1 MNILRHKEAPEDT
14 LIRLDELWSNS
25 LLSIESKKYDQALT
39 HLKNILK
46 IDPKNAAAKNRIGII
61 LTKTGKA
68 KRALGFF
75 KQAVKLERSSASLHN
90 LALCYFEIGA
100 YNKSVKFFEEAILE
114 DRAPTPQRLIALAKA
129 YEKTKQYDITVELLK
144 KTAEMDGSP
153 NTKKLFLN
161 AYKTHTKNSPLST
174 EVINALEKN
183 KLPWDIQDIDSFP
196 KLLED
201 LRHHSSAL
209 NVLLNSLNRK
219 KLSPR
224 SKSTKILAYAYLHNL
239 NAIILLLEKNYSLAA
254 SQTARSLCETY
265 LLIGYGL
272 ISRSNAN
279 YASLERYSFA
289 KSKEANKRLMK
300 KIPETHPKWS
310 TLAEENEYIKTRIK
324 SIEKR
329 YKKFNSNPP
338 SLQEIAIILDKNN
351 LLSNYH
357 LYKKLY
363 KNGSEATHSSSALV
377 DRSIT
382 LSGTSHIGIFAD
394 SLELTRYLTVLSLRL
409 GNLLKKLPEYSE
421 TNRLQYS
428 KYIRRHIIRRSGS

>member
-25 LLSIESKKYDQALT
+25 LLSIESKKYDQALS

-61 LTKTGKA
+61 LTKTGKP
-68 KRALGFF
+68 KRALGYFR
-75 KQAVKLERSSASLHN
+75 QAVKLERSSASLHN
-90 LALCYFEIGA
+90 LALCYFEIGS

-129 YEKTKQYDITVELLK
+129 YEKTKQYDITVKLLK
-144 KTAEMDGSP
+144 KTAEMDGSL

-161 AYKTHTKNSPLST
+161 AYKTHTKNSPLSK

-201 LRHHSSAL
+201 LRHHSNAL

-224 SKSTKILAYAYLHNL
+224 SKSTKILAHAYLHNL
-239 NAIILLLEKNYSLAA
+239 NATIELLEKNYSLAA
-254 SQTARSLCETY
+254 SQTARSLCEIY

-272 ISRSNAN
+272 MSRSNAN
-279 YASLERYSFA
+279 YASLERSSYA
-289 KSKEANKRLMK
+289 KSKASNERMIK
-300 KIPETHPKWS
+300 KIPEDTKKKRA
-310 TLAEENEYIKTRIK
+310 LIEENKTITDK
-324 SIEKR
+324 IQSIEKR
-329 YKKFNSNPP
+329 FKKFDKDPP
-338 SLQEIAIILDKNN
+338 SLQEISILLDKNN

-357 LYKKLY
+357 LYRKLY
-363 KNGSEATHSSSALV
+363 KGGSEAIHSSSAII

-382 LSGTSHIGIFAD
+382 LSGTAHIGIFAD
-394 SLELTRYLTVLSLRL
+394 SLELTRYLSVLSLRL
-409 GNLLKKLPEYSE
+409 GKLIKKLPEYTDS
-421 TNRLQYS
+421 NRAQYS
-428 KYIRRHIIRRSGS
+428 RYIRRHILKSSNE